1 MTARKTAWGR
11 ARKGKAREDVW
22 IVDFWHEQP
31 NGKRARVRER
41 SPVNTKRGAEQHE
54 RDLRA
59 AFQNP
64 RQKAKEVP
72 TFKAFSEEFMSTYAR
87 TNNRESE
94 QEGKQSILNRHLLPR
109 FGRRRLNCITVR
121 DIERLKA
128 DLLDMPRA
136 PNTINNILSTLRKI
150 LNYAVDLEEL
160 EKVPRFRFLKIPP
173 QPHSFLDFEEYEL
186 LVSSAMDKD
195 HQLAVAVLL
204 AGEAGLRR
212 GELAG
217 LQWQDVNLQLNK
229 LTVMRALWRGKVVP
243 PKGGRARIVPLTTR
257 LARALKA
264 HRHLRSKYMLVRDD
278 NQPWSVEVFR
288 WQGPRAYR
296 LASLPE
302 MDRPWHSLRH
312 TFCSHLA
319 MRGASPKAI
328 QELAGHQQITTTM
341 RYMHLAPRALTDAI
355 DLLNLGSSWAAGQ
368 EAKK

>member
-1 MTARKTAWGR
+1 MTARRTAWGK
-11 ARKGKAREDVW
+11 ARKGGPREEVW

-31 NGKRARVRER
+31 DGKRARVRER

-64 RQKAKEVP
+64 RPKAKEVP
-72 TFKAFSEEFMSTYAR
+72 TLRVFAKEFMETYAKV
-87 TNNRESE
+87 NNRESE

-109 FGRRRLNCITVR
+109 FGRRRLDGITVR
-121 DIERLKA
+121 DIERMKA
-128 DLLDMPRA
+128 DLMTTHKPR
-136 PNTINNILSTLRKI
+136 TINNIMAVLGKI
-150 LNYAVDLEEL
+150 LRYAAEVEEL
-160 EKVPRFRFLKIPP
+160 EKVPRFKFLKVPP
-173 QPHSFLDFEEYEL
+173 QPYNFLDFEEYEM
-186 LVSSAMDKD
+186 LVTSAMDKD

-217 LQWQDVNLQLNK
+217 LQWQDINLQLNK

-243 PKGGRARIVPLTTR
+243 PKGDRARPVPLTDR

-264 HRHLRSKYMLVRDD
+264 HRHLRSKYVLVRDD
-278 NQPWSVEVFR
+278 NKPWSVEVFR

-312 TFCSHLA
+312 TFCSLLA

-341 RYMHLAPRALTDAI
+341 RYMHLAPKALTDAI